1 MSIHERL
8 VVALALALCTAG
20 CHSTAAEVVQSQ
32 ASTDL
37 ACAPAKIQVKPDAK
51 EKGTYEADGCGK
63 KATYACA
70 GWDSYNQA
78 PVCQPK

>member
-1 MSIHERL
+1 MRL
-8 VVALALALCTAG
+8 LGACAVAAALAVVG
-20 CHSTAAEVVQSQ
+20 CHSTAVEVVRSQ

-37 ACAPAKIQVKPDAK
+37 ACPEAKIQVKADAK

-63 KATYACA
+63 NATYACA

-78 PVCQPK
+78 PVCQPQ